1 MFRVLLCLLAA
12 VAAAP
17 ALAADPPKKI
27 LLVSSGPDG
36 HPPAT
41 HEYVAGLDVLAA
53 CLKPV
58 AGIEVTHVKADGAWK
73 EGPDLVGRADCVVL
87 FLSEGAKWLSAD
99 AKRLEAFRQH
109 AKRGG
114 GLVVL
119 HLGMGTR
126 EAGPIDAFVELFG
139 GCHGGPDRKYKV
151 LETAAVSVADPTRPI
166 AAGVKDFKVKD
177 EFYYKL
183 KFSKDKSRV
192 RPVLLADID
201 GSRETVAWSFDRA
214 DGGRSF
220 GFSGLH
226 FHDNWKR
233 EDYRRLVTQAVLWT
247 MKTPVPAKG
256 LDVTMPESVFKLEK
270 K

>member
-1 MFRVLLCLLAA
+1 MIRFAVALAA
-12 VAAAP
+12 VLLLSP
-17 ALAADPPKKI
+17 LALGADAPKKV
-27 LLVSSGPDG
+27 LLVASPPDG
-36 HPPAT
+36 HPPTT
-41 HEYVAGLDVLAA
+41 HEYTAGLDVLAK

-58 AGIEVTHVKADGAWK
+58 AGIEVTSVKAEGPWK
-73 EGPDLVGRADCVVL
+73 EGPELVERSDVVVL

-99 AKRLEAFRQH
+99 EKRLAAFRAH

-119 HLGMGTR
+119 HWGMGTKDA
-126 EAGPIDAFVELFG
+126 EPVAAFVELFG

-151 LETAAVSVADPTRPI
+151 LETSVSVADPKHPI
-166 AAGVKDFKVKD
+166 ATGIKDFRVKE

-183 KFSKDKSRV
+183 KMPKGDHAVK
-192 RPVLLADID
+192 PVLQAQID
-201 GSRETVAWSFDRA
+201 NAKETVAWSWERP

-226 FHDNWKR
+226 FHENWKR
-233 EDYRRLVTQAVLWT
+233 EEYRRLVAQAVLWT
-247 MKTPVPAKG
+247 AKQPVPEKG
-256 LDVTMPESVFKLEK
+256 LAVELPDSAYLLEK

>member
-1 MFRVLLCLLAA
+1 MFRAVLCLLAA

-58 AGIEVTHVKADGAWK
+58 AVIEVTHVKADGPWK
-73 EGPDLVGRADCVVL
+73 EGPDLIGRSDCVVL

-99 AKRLEAFRQH
+99 PKRLDAFRQH

-114 GLVVL
+114 GLVVV
-119 HLGMGTR
+119 HWGMGTR
-126 EAGPIDAFVELFG
+126 EAGPIDAFVELLG

-151 LETAAVSVADPTRPI
+151 LETAAVSVADPTHPI
-166 AAGVKDFKVKD
+166 TAGVKDFKVND

-183 KFSKDKSRV
+183 KFPKEKSKV

-201 GSRETVAWSFDRA
+201 GSKETVAWSFDRP

-233 EDYRRLVTQAVLWT
+233 EDYRRLVTQGVLWT
-247 MKTPVPAKG
+247 AKVPVPAEG
-256 LDVTMPESVFKLEK
+256 LDVIVPESVFKLEK

>member
-1 MFRVLLCLLAA
+1 MRQAIVLAA
-12 VAAAP
+12 SLICVPGFAAEP
-17 ALAADPPKKI
+17 AKKV

-36 HPPAT
+36 HPATT
-41 HEYVAGLDVLAA
+41 HEYTAGLDILAQ

-58 AGIEVTHVKADGAWK
+58 AGLEVTVAKAEGAWK
-73 EGPDLVGRADCVVL
+73 DGPELIGRSDVVVL

-99 AKRLEAFRQH
+99 EKRLAAFRQH

-119 HLGMGTR
+119 HWGMGTK
-126 EAGPIDAFVELFG
+126 EAEPIAAFVDLFG
-139 GCHGGPDRKYKV
+139 GCHGGPDRKYKE
-151 LETAAVSVADPTRPI
+151 LETNVVVADAKHPVTTGI
-166 AAGVKDFKVKD
+166 KDFKIRD

-183 KFSKDKSRV
+183 KFAKGE
-192 RPVLLADID
+192 PVGKAVLRAEID
-201 GSRETVAWSFDRA
+201 GEKEVVAWSWERA

-233 EDYRRLVTQAVLWT
+233 EEYRRLVSQAVLWAT
-247 MKTPVPAKG
+247 KLPVPEKG
-256 LDVTMPESVFKLEK
+256 LAVELPESAYQLEK